1 MSSLAGRSETAAAVC
16 WQDAQQIPGSIPKG
30 GSLFSQHGWVGRGHV
45 HRNNWLDSEE
55 PKKMLD
61 SLLVG

>member
-1 MSSLAGRSETAAAVC
+1 MSSLTGRSETAAAVC

-45 HRNNWLDSEE
+45 HRNQLVRFRRA
-55 PKKMLD
+55 KKNA
-61 SLLVG
+61 